1 MIRAFSSPQGNPCS
15 ARDEPE
21 SPQPKI
27 EVHAD
32 VAAVSRRAAAL
43 VAEVSR
49 RAIERRD
56 RFVLAL
62 SGGSTPQSML
72 RLLATESIDWRKV
85 HLTQVDERIAPVH
98 GPDRNLTD
106 LHTFLLTSIA
116 LPGSQFHPMPVD
128 DADPALA
135 AERHARLLARLA
147 GTPPL
152 LDLVQL
158 GLGTDGHTASLVPG
172 DPILDVRDA
181 DVAISATYNGWRR
194 MTLTLPLINRARCI
208 LWLVTGEQK
217 ADVLARMI
225 HRDPSLPASRIRRT
239 SALLLADHAAASR
252 LALPEI

>member
-1 MIRAFSSPQGNPCS
+1 M
-15 ARDEPE
+15 
-21 SPQPKI
+21 KI

-32 VAAVSRRAAAL
+32 AAAVARRGAAL

-49 RAIERRD
+49 RAIERRN

-62 SGGSTPQSML
+62 SGGGTPRAML
-72 RLLATESIDWRKV
+72 RTLAAESIDWHKV
-85 HLTQVDERIAPVH
+85 HLTQVDERLAPLH
-98 GPDRNLTD
+98 SPARNLTD
-106 LHTFLLTSIA
+106 LQALLLTRIA
-116 LPGSQFHPMPVD
+116 LPVSQFHPMPAD

-147 GTPPL
+147 GAPPL

-158 GLGTDGHTASLVPG
+158 GLGADGHTASLVPG
-172 DPILDVRDA
+172 DPILDARDV

-217 ADVLARMI
+217 ADVLARMLQG
-225 HRDPSLPASRIRRT
+225 DPSLPASRIRQGAT
-239 SALLLADHAAASR
+239 LLLADHAAASC
-252 LALPEI
+252 LPPAQTI